1 MEFGEIIVILD
12 VKDKTNDN
20 KQPVSDHTLS
30 SNVILVRSS
39 PLSTEFRE
47 NRFKHGN
54 ASITSTQCVYVCVC
68 VCVCGGGML
77 RVRACVLFMGRYVSC
92 AGHDKLLGAYMYL
105 GKRVICCN
113 KFSPFDASLEILLTA
128 AGLIINLFKLLLNSK
143 RRSPGCSY

>member
-68 VCVCGGGML
+68 VCVCVGGG
-77 RVRACVLFMGRYVSC
+77 CCECEHVSC
-92 AGHDKLLGAYMYL
+92 SWADMCHAL
-105 GKRVICCN
+105 V
-113 KFSPFDASLEILLTA
+113 T
-128 AGLIINLFKLLLNSK
+128 IN
-143 RRSPGCSY
+143 C